1 MAGFLEIKTPDGNAL
16 KFKGFADC
24 GGELQWFRTR
34 LTPGLLGARSKE
46 RCPIVGTLTAGPQRL
61 IILDLDPKCA
71 AEAAWAEDLC
81 LSLAERHENCLAFQS
96 VSGNWKAGFL
106 VTADFVPTS
115 DACEAYLM
123 SMLPESAWERFDRAG
138 MTRLYVNQ
146 RLADFLAKALPAL
159 PAPALPERVKVGSR
173 YILTKPTIT
182 CTYHVAQDQYL
193 PADALP
199 AAFQEGQRKALLK
212 ILVASWSLAKD
223 TGWNLPLEQLALNI
237 GSSPSQVSRI
247 LKELVQEGLI
257 VCIDPSYL
265 KGVKAKTYKA
275 KGALFHAIQKHK
287 SDYMLSGKPTK
298 SVKGLPN
305 AIQDGQFHKL
315 CLQVLN
321 RFNTAEAFQAYIR
334 GLSGITPK
342 RLKEGMRYAKCHFRK
357 QELAA

>member
-34 LTPGLLGARSKE
+34 LTPSLLGARSKE
-46 RCPIVGTLTAGPQRL
+46 RCPIVGTLTAGPQRF

-115 DACEAYLM
+115 EACEAYLM

-146 RLADFLAKALPAL
+146 KLADVLAKALPAL

-173 YILTKPTIT
+173 YILTKPTQS
-182 CTYHVAQDQYL
+182 CTYHTAQDQYL
-193 PADALP
+193 PTI
-199 AAFQEGQRKALLK
+199 FQEGQRKALLK
-212 ILVASWSLAKD
+212 ILVAAWGLAQD
-223 TGWNLPLEQLALNI
+223 TGWNLPIEQLALNI

-247 LKELVQEGLI
+247 LKELVQAGLI
-257 VCIDPSYL
+257 VCIDHTY
-265 KGVKAKTYKA
+265 KQGIKAKTYKA
-275 KGALFHAIQKHK
+275 KGALFHAIQRHK
-287 SDYMLSGKPTK
+287 ADYLLSGKPTK
-298 SVKGLPN
+298 SVKGLPTC
-305 AIQDGQFHKL
+305 IEDGQFHKL

-321 RFNTAEAFQAYIR
+321 RFQTSDTFLSYIR
-334 GLSGITPK
+334 GLTGITDK
-342 RLKEGMRYAKCHFRK
+342 RQKEAARYAKCHFNRT
-357 QELAA
+357 QAA

>member
-146 RLADFLAKALPAL
+146 RLADFLARALPAL

-173 YILTKPTIT
+173 YILTKPTQS
-182 CTYHVAQDQYL
+182 CTYHTAQDQYL
-193 PADALP
+193 PTDALP
-199 AAFQEGQRKALLK
+199 AAFQADQRKALLK
-212 ILVASWSLAKD
+212 VLTAAWGLAQD
-223 TGWNLPLEQLALNI
+223 AGWNLPIERLALFIN
-237 GSSPSQVSRI
+237 SSPSQVSRI

-257 VCIDPSYL
+257 VCIDHTYQQ
-265 KGVKAKTYKA
+265 GIKAKTYKA
-275 KGALFHAIQKHK
+275 KGALFLAIQRHK
-287 SDYMLSGKPTK
+287 ADYLLSGKPTK
-298 SVKGLPN
+298 SVKGLPTC
-305 AIQDGQFHKL
+305 IEDGQFHKL
-315 CLQVLN
+315 CLQTLN
-321 RFNTAEAFQAYIR
+321 RFQNADTFLAFIQ
-334 GLSGITPK
+334 GLTGITDK
-342 RLKEGMRYAKCHFRK
+342 RQKEAARYAKCHFNRT
-357 QELAA
+357 QAA